1 MDIQLNV
8 NGKSV
13 TADLALPASGKGP
26 GVLVLH
32 AWWGLNPFF
41 KNLCAQLAEQGFV
54 VLAPDLNNGEVVH
67 QVAEAEELMERRD
80 YQFMEE
86 IVQAAKDFLLSHPA
100 CANQKLGIVGFS
112 MGAAWALSVAASAP
126 EQVAAVVLFYGSNR
140 VDISK
145 IQSKILGHFSDVDAW
160 EPFDEIQ
167 AMEKEML
174 AAGVDVTFHS
184 YPGRA
189 HWFMEDD
196 RPEYD
201 PESAKLAWDR
211 TVAFLK
217 NNL

>member
-1 MDIQLNV
+1 MDIQLSV
-8 NGKSV
+8 NEKLV
-13 TADLALPASGKGP
+13 TAYLALPVSAKGA

-41 KNLCAQLAEQGFV
+41 KRMCAQLAEQGFV
-54 VLAPDLNNGEVVH
+54 VLAPDLNNGEVVQ
-67 QVAEAEELMERRD
+67 QVTEAEALMERRD
-80 YQFMEE
+80 YPFMEE
-86 IVQAAKDFLLSHPA
+86 IVLAAKDFLLSHPA
-100 CANQKLGIVGFS
+100 CASQKLGMVGFS

-140 VDISK
+140 VEISK

-167 AMEKEML
+167 GMEKEML
-174 AAGVDVTFHS
+174 AAGVDVNFHV
-184 YPGRA
+184 YPGQA
-189 HWFMEDD
+189 HWFMEND

-201 PESAKLAWDR
+201 PEAAKLAWDR